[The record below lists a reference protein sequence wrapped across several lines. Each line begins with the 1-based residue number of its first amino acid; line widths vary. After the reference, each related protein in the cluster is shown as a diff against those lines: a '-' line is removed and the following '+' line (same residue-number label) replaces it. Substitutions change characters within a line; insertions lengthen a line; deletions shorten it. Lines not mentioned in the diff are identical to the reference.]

1 MKPLTKDR
9 ARAALLDAICAI
21 APETDIAALQPDAPL
36 RQQIDLDSF
45 DFLNVI
51 IRLHQAAGVEVPER
65 DYAEFATLDRAVDYL
80 VRRTAGT

>member
-1 MKPLTKDR
+1 MSSLTKDQ

-21 APETDIAALQPDAPL
+21 APETDTTALLPGAPL

-51 IRLHQAAGVEVPER
+51 IGLHQRLGIEVPER
-65 DYAEFATLDRAVDYL
+65 DYAELATLERAVEYL
-80 VRRTAGT
+80 VKRAHPA